1 MKGTLL
7 ALCSGEFLAKKHI
20 YFWSTSFYYQQDF
33 CFQAAL
39 EKIVTN
45 LNYLTVQI
53 WPNNSLQKV
62 QVLCVCVFF
71 FNDIIFKIPGSLT

>member
-1 MKGTLL
+1 MERGQSDPYGFYSTAKLQKFSHRMKGTLL

-45 LNYLTVQI
+45 
-53 WPNNSLQKV
+53 
-62 QVLCVCVFF
+62 
-71 FNDIIFKIPGSLT
+71 